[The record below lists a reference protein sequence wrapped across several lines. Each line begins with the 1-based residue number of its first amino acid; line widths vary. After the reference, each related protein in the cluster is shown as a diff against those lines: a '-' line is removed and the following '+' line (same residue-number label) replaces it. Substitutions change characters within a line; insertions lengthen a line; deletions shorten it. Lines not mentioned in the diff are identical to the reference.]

1 MNRNVSQL
9 LATSLPSIVECE
21 TELQIE
27 DAGGYDEGKV
37 EPL

>member
-1 MNRNVSQL
+1 MNRNVFQL
-9 LATSLPSIVECE
+9 LATGLSSIVEIE

-27 DAGGYDEGKV
+27 DAGKYDEGKV